1 MLDAACR
8 KRKLPED
15 FAQRKR
21 PAPDYEMHSSI
32 PATGSFLMGGRAN
45 TLPPPS
51 AFELAGQP
59 EAVFER
65 FSSSSEDT
73 PVSSHPK
80 HGMA

>member
-1 MLDAACR
+1 M
-8 KRKLPED
+8 PED

-21 PAPDYEMHSSI
+21 PAPDYEPHGSI
-32 PATGSFLMGGRAN
+32 PATSSFLMGGRAN

-59 EAVFER
+59 EAIFER

-73 PVSSHPK
+73 PVSPHLQ
-80 HGMA
+80 HGMV